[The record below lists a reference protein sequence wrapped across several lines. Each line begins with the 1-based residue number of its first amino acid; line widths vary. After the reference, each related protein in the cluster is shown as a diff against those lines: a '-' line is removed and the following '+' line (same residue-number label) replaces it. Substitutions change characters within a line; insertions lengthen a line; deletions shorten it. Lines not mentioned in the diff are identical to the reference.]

1 MTSGGATA
9 PVSSASAL
17 RSARFSLYA
26 IGLMWLLP
34 FLQPVHRY
42 PLSSF
47 RSEWIAL
54 VLGMVAVAPLARHS
68 ARNAFR
74 VPLITLFPL
83 TFILVLI
90 PQAAF
95 GMLPYFAQLLTP
107 ALYLIWAAFLI
118 AVAHD
123 LKKTL
128 GIEETALT
136 LAAFLVVGGLLSAL
150 AGYAQHFDVYGTFG
164 GLVLRKT
171 AQDVY
176 GNLAQRNH
184 FANYVVLAMVS
195 LVYLFARRFIRLRT
209 LVGCA
214 MFMLPALALSGSRSI
229 WLYLAVLLAISGS
242 VRVCGGAGEHRR
254 IAGALLGLTAMFVAA
269 QWVASLPF
277 FQVGAPI
284 PLGERLFEEGASGS
298 IRLQLWREALA
309 MFLQSP
315 WLGVGFGNFAWQ
327 HFLQQ
332 AQGPVAVVDGL
343 FNNAHNVVLHALA
356 ETGLAGFTVIAAG
369 AVAWASGVFR
379 SPPAAE
385 LWWMMALAAVI
396 GVHSL
401 LEFPLWYAYFL
412 GIFAV
417 VVGLGSARAV
427 PMRIASAGRWVVVG
441 GLVAGGIN
449 AVAVLDGY
457 LDLERAVAVRVLESQ
472 EEKDRYR
479 RAFVDA
485 GRDPLLEPYADF
497 GLSAAIEASPENL
510 GGKLHFNERVMR
522 LAPTARVVYTQAILL
537 ALNGDA
543 AHARRLFRQAM
554 TVYPNHL
561 PAAVNALESLSHG
574 YPGRVNALL
583 ELALSEKGS
592 R

>member
-9 PVSSASAL
+9 PVSSTWAF
-17 RSARFSLYA
+17 RSARFSLYT

-54 VLGMVAVAPLARHS
+54 VLGMVALAPLARHS
-68 ARNAFR
+68 APNAFR
-74 VPLITLFPL
+74 APVITLFPL
-83 TFILVLI
+83 AFILVLI
-90 PQAAF
+90 AQAAL
-95 GMLPYFAQLLTP
+95 GMLPYVAQLLTP
-107 ALYLIWAAFLI
+107 ALYLIWAGFLI
-118 AVAHD
+118 VVAHD

-128 GIEETALT
+128 GLEEIAMT
-136 LAAFLVVGGLLSAL
+136 LAGFLLVGGLLSAL

-164 GLVLRKT
+164 GLVSRKT
-171 AQDVY
+171 VQEVY

-184 FANYVVLAMVS
+184 FANYVVLALVS

-209 LVGCA
+209 LIGCA
-214 MFMLPALALSGSRSI
+214 LFMLPALALSGSRSI
-229 WLYLAVLLAISGS
+229 WLYLAVLLAMSGS
-242 VRVCGGAGEHRR
+242 VRVCSGASERR
-254 IAGALLGLTAMFVAA
+254 KIAGALVGLTAMFVAA
-269 QWVASLPF
+269 QWLVSLPF
-277 FQVGAPI
+277 FQAGSLV
-284 PLGERLFEEGASGS
+284 PLGERLFEAGASGS

-332 AQGPVAVVDGL
+332 AQGPVEVVDGL

-356 ETGLAGFTVIAAG
+356 ETGLAGFAVIATG
-369 AVAWASGVFR
+369 VVVWASGVLR
-379 SPPAAE
+379 SPPAVE
-385 LWWMMALAAVI
+385 IWWMMSLAAVI
-396 GVHSL
+396 GVHSF

-417 VVGLGSARAV
+417 VVGLGSARAF
-427 PMRIASAGRWVVVG
+427 PMKIASAGRWVVMG
-441 GLVAGGIN
+441 ALAAGGIN

-457 LDLERAVAVRVLESQ
+457 LDLERAVAVRVLESP
-472 EEKDRYR
+472 EEKDRHR

-485 GRDPLLEPYADF
+485 SRDPLLEPYADF
-497 GLSAAIEASPENL
+497 GLSAAIEAAPENL
-510 GGKLHFNERVMR
+510 GGKLHFNKRVMR

-543 AHARRLFRQAM
+543 ADARRLFRRAM
-554 TVYPNHL
+554 TVYRDHL
-561 PAAVNALESLSHG
+561 PPTINALQSLSRR
-574 YPGRVNALL
+574 YPDRVGALL